1 MLVVINSIKQS
12 TSNIC
17 SVSGDL
23 FEYKLSLSQWV
34 VLQISASTV
43 LILKVLVRMLG
54 TQLIVKDLFSSI
66 FMSN

>member
-12 TSNIC
+12 TSNKC

>member
-1 MLVVINSIKQS
+1 M
-12 TSNIC
+12 
-17 SVSGDL
+17 SGHL
-23 FEYKLSLSQWV
+23 FEYKFSLSQWV

-54 TQLIVKDLFSSI
+54 TQLIVKDLFSSL